1 MHQSLNN
8 QYNKAQ
14 KLSFMMI
21 MEDKKYIEAFNNTM
35 SLMRKVRKECPWDNA
50 QTNET
55 LRTLTIEEIYE
66 LSDAILNND
75 PQNICKEL
83 GDVLMHVIFYSLIGE
98 EKQEFSLIDVMN
110 SLNEKLI
117 RRHPHVFCKD
127 GSITYEDVEKNW
139 EKIKLQEGNR
149 STLSGVPDSLPSLVK
164 AYRMQ
169 DKAKG
174 VGFDWEKTS
183 DVWNK
188 VQEEIKELQ
197 EEVKKPNNQ
206 ERIEDEFGDVLFSLI
221 NYARFIDVNPD
232 TALEKT
238 NRKFKDRFQY
248 IEQKAKQMN
257 KSVSDM
263 TLQEMDILWNEA
275 KKK

>member
-1 MHQSLNN
+1 M
-8 QYNKAQ
+8 
-14 KLSFMMI
+14 
-21 MEDKKYIEAFNNTM
+21 
-35 SLMRKVRKECPWDNA
+35 
-50 QTNET
+50 
-55 LRTLTIEEIYE
+55 
-66 LSDAILNND
+66 
-75 PQNICKEL
+75 
-83 GDVLMHVIFYSLIGE
+83 G
-98 EKQEFSLIDVMN
+98 
-110 SLNEKLI
+110 
-117 RRHPHVFCKD
+117 
-127 GSITYEDVEKNW
+127 
-139 EKIKLQEGNR
+139 KIKLQEGNR

>member
-1 MHQSLNN
+1 
-8 QYNKAQ
+8 
-14 KLSFMMI
+14 MMI

-66 LSDAILNND
+66 LSDAILNNN

-110 SLNEKLI
+110 SLSEKLI

-127 GSITYEDVEKNW
+127 GNITYEDVEKNW

-174 VGFDWEKTS
+174 VGFDWGKTS

>member
-1 MHQSLNN
+1 
-8 QYNKAQ
+8 
-14 KLSFMMI
+14 
-21 MEDKKYIEAFNNTM
+21 MEDKRYIEAFNNMM
-35 SLMRKVRKECPWDNA
+35 SLMRKVRIECPWDNA

-75 PQNICKEL
+75 NKNICKEL
-83 GDVLMHVIFYSLIGE
+83 GDVLMHVVFYSLIGE
-98 EKQEFSLIDVMN
+98 EKKEFSLVDVMN
-110 SLNEKLI
+110 ALNKKLI

-139 EKIKLQEGNR
+139 EKIKLKEGNR

-174 VGFDWEKTS
+174 VGFDWAKAS
-183 DVWNK
+183 DVWAK
-188 VQEEIKELQ
+188 VQEEVKELQ
-197 EEVKKPNNQ
+197 EEVKKPNNK
-206 ERIEDEFGDVLFSLI
+206 ERIEEEFGDVLFSLI

-238 NRKFKDRFQY
+238 NRKFKKRFQY
-248 IEQKAKQMN
+248 IEEKAKEKN
-257 KSVSDM
+257 ISLSDM
-263 TLQEMDILWNEA
+263 TLEEMDKFWNEA